1 MDIYTAV
8 KKERK
13 HLKYFFISMIIISL
27 ILPIA
32 VIITNLTTFFYLTY
46 LGVIEALIVISM
58 IIKLN
63 CYKVEFKCINN
74 KLIFK
79 TGILTKQY
87 LIICDKVV
95 LVHTNKSDYD
105 LEIIIVTTVNFK
117 NKSLRKVDDN
127 FLRRYPEVKS
137 NLEYKR
143 KVNGEED
150 KQYYFQVVRRG
161 GLKKYLLLDCIYK
174 NCVKAIY
181 TEESIQNIKIARG
194 QTIV

>member
-8 KKERK
+8 KKEK
-13 HLKYFFISMIIISL
+13 KDLKRFFIYMMIIAL
-27 ILPIA
+27 ILPTA

-46 LGVIEALIVISM
+46 LGVIEFLIVMAI

-63 CYKVEFKCINN
+63 YYKVDFKCLNN

-79 TGILTKQY
+79 TGILTKRS

-105 LEIIIVTTVNFK
+105 LEIIMITTVKFR
-117 NKSLRKVDDN
+117 NKSLRKIDDN
-127 FLRRYPEVKS
+127 FLRRCPSIKKNLDYIKRIS
-137 NLEYKR
+137 NDDKREYY
-143 KVNGEED
+143 V
-150 KQYYFQVVRRG
+150 QVIKRG
-161 GLKKYLLLDCIYK
+161 GLRKYLLLDCIYK

-181 TEESIQNIKIARG
+181 TEDSIQNIKIARG

>member
-8 KKERK
+8 KKEK
-13 HLKYFFISMIIISL
+13 KSFKLFFISMIIIAL

-32 VIITNLTTFFYLTY
+32 FIITNLTTFFYLTY
-46 LGVIEALIVISM
+46 LGVIEFLIVISM

-63 CYKVEFKCINN
+63 YYKVEFKWLNN
-74 KLIFK
+74 KLTFK
-79 TGILTKQY
+79 TGILTKRY

-95 LVHTNKSDYD
+95 LVHTVKSDYD
-105 LEIIIVTTVNFK
+105 LEIIMVTTVNFK

-127 FLRRYPEVKS
+127 FLRRYPSIKT
-137 NLEYKR
+137 NLDYIKKISGDDDR
-143 KVNGEED
+143 K
-150 KQYYFQVVRRG
+150 YYFQVIRRG

-181 TEESIQNIKIARG
+181 TEQSIQNIKIARG

>member
-8 KKERK
+8 KKEK
-13 HLKYFFISMIIISL
+13 KSFKLFFISMIIIAL

-46 LGVIEALIVISM
+46 LGVIEFLIVISM

-63 CYKVEFKCINN
+63 YYKVEFKCLNN
-74 KLIFK
+74 KLTFK
-79 TGILTKQY
+79 TGILTKRY

-95 LVHTNKSDYD
+95 LVHTVKSDYD
-105 LEIIIVTTVNFK
+105 LEIIMVTTVNFK

-127 FLRRYPEVKS
+127 FLRRYPSIKT
-137 NLEYKR
+137 NLDYIKKISGDDDR
-143 KVNGEED
+143 K
-150 KQYYFQVVRRG
+150 YYFQVIRRG

-181 TEESIQNIKIARG
+181 TEQSIQNIKIARG

>member
-8 KKERK
+8 KKERRN
-13 HLKYFFISMIIISL
+13 LKFFFISMIIISL

-46 LGVIEALIVISM
+46 LGVIEGLIVISM

>member
-13 HLKYFFISMIIISL
+13 NLKFFFISMMIISL
-27 ILPIA
+27 ILPMA
-32 VIITNLTTFFYLTY
+32 VIITNMTTFFYLTY
-46 LGVIEALIVISM
+46 LGVIEFLIVISI

-63 CYKVEFKCINN
+63 YYKVDFKCLNN
-74 KLIFK
+74 KLTFK

-127 FLRRYPEVKS
+127 FLRRYRPIKT
-137 NLEYKR
+137 NLDYIN
-143 KVNGEED
+143 KVNGED
-150 KQYYFQVVRRG
+150 NRDYYFQVVRRG

>member
-8 KKERK
+8 KREKK
-13 HLKYFFISMIIISL
+13 NLKIFFIFMIIIAL
-27 ILPIA
+27 VLPIA

-46 LGVIEALIVISM
+46 LGVIEFLIVVSM

-63 CYKVEFKCINN
+63 YYKVDFKCTNN
-74 KLIFK
+74 KLTFK
-79 TGILTKQY
+79 TGILTKRH
-87 LIICDKVV
+87 LVICDKVV
-95 LVHTNKSDYD
+95 VVHTNKSDYD

-117 NKSLRKVDDN
+117 NKLLRKIDDN
-127 FLRRYPEVKS
+127 FLKRYPSVKKS
-137 NLEYKR
+137 LNYIK
-143 KVNGEED
+143 KINSED
-150 KQYYFQVVRRG
+150 DRQYYFQVVRRG

-181 TEESIQNIKIARG
+181 TEDSIQNIKIARG

>member
-8 KKERK
+8 KKERRN
-13 HLKYFFISMIIISL
+13 LKFFFISMIIISL

>member
-8 KKERK
+8 KKERRN
-13 HLKYFFISMIIISL
+13 LKFFFISMIIISL

-127 FLRRYPEVKS
+127 FLRRNPEVKS
-137 NLEYKR
+137 NLQYIK

>member
-8 KKERK
+8 KKERRN
-13 HLKYFFISMIIISL
+13 LKFFFISMIIISL

-181 TEESIQNIKIARG
+181 TEQSIQNIKIARG